1 MFKPKKSDEN
11 TIEEIEEELKDA
23 LVEEKEVKEAIEVEK
38 TKDVKEEV
46 KEQSSPQLTVQEVVN
61 MIEGH
66 MLRANQLLQLLK

>member
-66 MLRANQLLQLLK
+66 LLRTNQLLQLLK